1 MKIKKYEITNLKVSS
16 IRHEKIY
23 DKKAKDFREKHIIK
37 VSNNK
42 ISKYFTYTTQVIGF
56 INYDNLTKDAMYCLY
71 MDYLDG
77 MVNYCENDFINSFG
91 YERNIKEG
99 KKVYK
104 QLMKNYNRL
113 EELFDN
119 DTLNILKSE
128 FEDY

>member
-1 MKIKKYEITNLKVSS
+1 MKIKKYEIANLKVSS
-16 IRHEKIY
+16 VKHEKVY
-23 DKKAKDFREKHIIK
+23 DKEVHDYREKHTIK

-42 ISKYFTYTTQVIGF
+42 ISKYFTYITEGIGF
-56 INYDNLTKDAMYCLY
+56 INYDNLTKDAMWCLY

-77 MVNYCENDFINSFG
+77 MMNYCENDFINSFG
-91 YERNIKEG
+91 YEVNIKEG

-104 QLMKNYNRL
+104 QLMKYYKRL

-119 DTLNILKSE
+119 DTLNILKKE